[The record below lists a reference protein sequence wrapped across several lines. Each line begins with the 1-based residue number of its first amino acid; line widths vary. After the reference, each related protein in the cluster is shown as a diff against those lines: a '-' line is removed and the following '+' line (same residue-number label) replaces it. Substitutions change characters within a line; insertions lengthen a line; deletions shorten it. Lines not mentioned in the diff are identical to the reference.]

1 MDEKNFIKEKIVG
14 QKISWKKKVVKALSF
29 LFSGGVFGLGI
40 FLVLFFLLP
49 ILPEKKEGKEMEKRG
64 IKIFLRFFLF
74 FFISGKVEALDI
86 LFLTSSVRVASGIS
100 IA

>member
-49 ILPEKKEGKEMEKRG
+49 ILPEKKEGKEKETVAFTEEASTETESGTEKNGSNRG
-64 IKIFLRFFLF
+64 C
-74 FFISGKVEALDI
+74 G
-86 LFLTSSVRVASGIS
+86 TVRDSETGFPDFRL
-100 IA
+100 